1 MADRDEAGC
10 PPRERLEAFAAG
22 VPADAALAAHL
33 ARCSACRAELVA
45 RDASALFGLLGAL
58 PPTIEVGAP
67 PRIAELERRS
77 ARRRARRLAAGA
89 AAACAAAAAVWFGI
103 GRVEFGIGRVESP
116 APRVVARGEAP
127 PASAAVR
134 GPAPLP
140 VVESVDAPGARIV
153 ALVPPEGEGLTVT
166 LVLDAL
172 EERR

>member
-1 MADRDEAGC
+1 MSDRDGAGC

-22 VPADAALAAHL
+22 EPADAALAAHL
-33 ARCSACRAELVA
+33 ARCSSCRAELVA

-77 ARRRARRLAAGA
+77 ARRRTRRLAAGV
-89 AAACAAAAAVWFGI
+89 AAACAAAVAVWFGI
-103 GRVEFGIGRVESP
+103 GRIEQP
-116 APRVVARGEAP
+116 APRVVARGAAP
-127 PASAAVR
+127 LGGASVVASAA
-134 GPAPLP
+134 PP

-153 ALVPPEGEGLTVT
+153 ALVPPEGDGPTVT
-166 LVLDAL
+166 LVLGAL